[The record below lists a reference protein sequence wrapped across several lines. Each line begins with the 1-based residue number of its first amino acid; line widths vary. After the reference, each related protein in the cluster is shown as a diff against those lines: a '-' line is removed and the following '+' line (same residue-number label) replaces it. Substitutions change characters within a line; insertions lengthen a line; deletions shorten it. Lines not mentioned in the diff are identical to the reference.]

1 MSLSE
6 GDNEITV
13 TVTSPDGTRTRAYTV
28 AVKRETAA
36 ALTARFE
43 NAPATHDGSSAFGF
57 ELHFS
62 EEVNTDAAA
71 LRDSALEVTG
81 GTVTGATRLSQDS
94 NIGWRISVA
103 PSGSGNVVIALP
115 ANRACDAVGA
125 ICTAGG
131 KQLSER
137 VKVTVE
143 DEAGYV
149 PIQASITAMSAPVS
163 EGGAATFTVTLSR
176 AAVNPLSVALTFT
189 ETGTMLPP
197 VLPASVT
204 LEEGDESVSLSVA
217 TLDDLIAE
225 SDSAVSATLG
235 AGAGYTV
242 GEPSSATAT
251 VLDNDSGLFEVL
263 FDQVELD
270 EGDVAKLTV
279 EITNGVVYADDQT
292 LTLSFTGTAS
302 ASDHSLPPTLT
313 LEAGASS
320 AEAVM
325 SAVDDEEPED
335 AETLT
340 VTASLG
346 DAEIG
351 SATVTITA
359 SDPLSD
365 DASLSALALSG
376 VDIGVFAA
384 EDTEYSAVADGA
396 MTTTTVTATPSD
408 TMASVVIADADGE
421 TAGGERTV
429 SLSEGANPIRVTVTA
444 EDGTTTRTYSIMV
457 TRSATSTISLDAD
470 NVYPQ
475 GLWSD
480 GETLWVAD
488 LHDWKV
494 YAYRLLDGARLA
506 GRDIVIS
513 PEAARGPQGLWSD
526 GETLW
531 VAVGKRLRAY
541 RLSDGAAEPTRDLH
555 INRANESQ
563 TEVRGLWSDGETVWV
578 SRSGMTE
585 IWAQRLVN
593 GASLA
598 NRDIDISA
606 THYRPE
612 GIASD
617 GETLWVVQHDQGTV
631 PAYRLWDGSREPG
644 RDLETG
650 WEDVS
655 PFGLWSDGESMWI
668 SERYSGE
675 VRKLSLPVRPVE
687 SDAALRVLTL
697 TDVDVGAFRSAH
709 GSYAAAVL
717 NAVTATTVTA
727 TPFADG
733 ATVVIEDARGATTG
747 RARSVSLSEGDNE
760 ITVTVTSPDGT
771 RTRAYT
777 VAVKRETAAA
787 LTARFGNVPET
798 HDGSNAFGFELHF
811 SEEVNTD
818 AAALRDSALEVT
830 GGTVTGATRLS
841 QGSNIGWRISV
852 APSGSGNVVIALP
865 ANRACDAVGAICTAG
880 GKQLSQGVDVTVS
893 GSDS

>member
-1 MSLSE
+1 MSLPVRPVESDAALRALTLTDVDVGAFRSAHGSYAAAVLNAVTATTVTATPFADGATVVIEDARGATTGRARSVSLSE

-43 NAPATHDGSSAFGF
+43 NAPATHDGSNAFGF

-71 LRDSALEVTG
+71 LRDTAFEVTG
-81 GTVTGATRLSQDS
+81 GTVTGATRLSQGS

-131 KQLSER
+131 TQLSDR

-176 AAVNPLSVALTFT
+176 AAVNPLSVALTIT

-325 SAVDDEEPED
+325 SAVDDEEAED

-365 DASLSALALSG
+365 DASLSALVLSG

-470 NVYPQ
+470 NAYPQ

-506 GRDIVIS
+506 GRDIAIS

-531 VAVGKRLRAY
+531 VAVGESLRAY
-541 RLSDGAAEPTRDLH
+541 RLSDGTAEPTRDLH
-555 INRANESQ
+555 IKRANESQ

-675 VRKLSLPVRPVE
+675 VRKIEPAGPAGGVRRGV
-687 SDAALRVLTL
+687 AGT
-697 TDVDVGAFRSAH
+697 H
-709 GSYAAAVL
+709 
-717 NAVTATTVTA
+717 
-727 TPFADG
+727 ADG
-733 ATVVIEDARGATTG
+733 CGRWRVSQCAR
-747 RARSVSLSEGDNE
+747 
-760 ITVTVTSPDGT
+760 
-771 RTRAYT
+771 
-777 VAVKRETAAA
+777 
-787 LTARFGNVPET
+787 
-798 HDGSNAFGFELHF
+798 ELC
-811 SEEVNTD
+811 
-818 AAALRDSALEVT
+818 
-830 GGTVTGATRLS
+830 
-841 QGSNIGWRISV
+841 
-852 APSGSGNVVIALP
+852 GSGAE
-865 ANRACDAVGAICTAG
+865 RGDGDDGDGDAVCRRSDGGDRGCAG
-880 GKQLSQGVDVTVS
+880 RDDGP
-893 GSDS
+893 GSDR